1 MDKKS
6 KEYYLSLAERWFDAE
21 TSEAEER
28 ELRLF
33 LAGTDDPDFDEA
45 RAALG
50 FLAAEAAQTP
60 DAKRAEEGVA
70 AKPVAT
76 LGHVRGRTATQSTVG
91 AGATAEAVWQ
101 RQPSAANDPSAAKPT
116 VFRRLVPALAVAAG
130 VAAAFVLGRLSAT
143 DVTLEVAPQAGSC
156 YSYVHGVEINDE
168 DFAVTSM
175 ENTLYDLFSPVS
187 APDPRTDLTLIFN
200 ANK

>member
-1 MDKKS
+1 M
-6 KEYYLSLAERWFDAE
+6 
-21 TSEAEER
+21 
-28 ELRLF
+28 
-33 LAGTDDPDFDEA
+33 
-45 RAALG
+45 
-50 FLAAEAAQTP
+50 
-60 DAKRAEEGVA
+60 
-70 AKPVAT
+70 
-76 LGHVRGRTATQSTVG
+76 
-91 AGATAEAVWQ
+91 
-101 RQPSAANDPSAAKPT
+101 
-116 VFRRLVPALAVAAG
+116 AVAAG